1 MCFDR
6 SAFPQWRLTAAS
18 GTLRSDV
25 RRRNRSTPHKG
36 RGQLRRHDVTS
47 RALRGSR
54 NGRPMEP
61 AEAFPL
67 GVPASGGP
75 QGTHRGSSQSTR
87 SAATERQRI
96 YENESLS
103 PAQGR
108 VEKTCHIL
116 AGPRLAAAV
125 AVWARSATL
134 GELVRPSPGLLE
146 AHNLLVACRRFDPE
160 ALVPA
165 APDRHG
171 ADGHMDDLS
180 THRDSCM
187 RPSSRARAAND
198 ATLGLCPL
206 GA

>member
-1 MCFDR
+1 MDDR
-6 SAFPQWRLTAAS
+6 WSQPKRFPSASLPR
-18 GTLRSDV
+18 GV
-25 RRRNRSTPHKG
+25 HKG
-36 RGQLRRHDVTS
+36 RTEDLLRARD
-47 RALRGSR
+47 
-54 NGRPMEP
+54 
-61 AEAFPL
+61 
-67 GVPASGGP
+67 
-75 QGTHRGSSQSTR
+75 Q
-87 SAATERQRI
+87 RQRRGNA
-96 YENESLS
+96 YMKTSSLS

-134 GELVRPSPGLLE
+134 SELVRPSPGLLE
-146 AHNLLVACRRFDPE
+146 AHNLLVACRRFDPG

-187 RPSSRARAAND
+187 RPSSRARAANH